1 MAHAGALILFGTAH
15 AKSVIVTMHN
25 TGPNT
30 VPNLG
35 VLSTTELVR
44 EALEETKELVRLE
57 MKLAREEVRD
67 DVLQLKTAAILLGVA
82 SVLGVLTLASLVVA
96 LVLGLGGGVLQ
107 ALLVA
112 AALALICGIL
122 VAVAYR
128 SIPKVPLERTRS
140 RLKTNVNQLKE
151 HII

>member
-1 MAHAGALILFGTAH
+1 
-15 AKSVIVTMHN
+15 MHN
-25 TGPNT
+25 TGPNPA
-30 VPNLG
+30 PNLG

-44 EALEETKELVRLE
+44 EALEETKELVRIE

-67 DVLQLKTAAILLGVA
+67 DVLQLKAAAILIGVA
-82 SVLGVLTLASLVVA
+82 SVLGILALASLLVA
-96 LVLGLGGGVLQ
+96 LVLGLGGGVVE

-140 RLKTNVNQLKE
+140 RLKTNVNQFKE

>member
-1 MAHAGALILFGTAH
+1 
-15 AKSVIVTMHN
+15 
-25 TGPNT
+25 
-30 VPNLG
+30 LG

-57 MKLAREEVRD
+57 IKLAREEVRD
-67 DVLQLKTAAILLGVA
+67 DVVQLKTAAILLGVA
-82 SVLGVLTLASLVVA
+82 SVLAVLALASLVVA
-96 LVLGLGGGVLQ
+96 LVLGLGGGVVQ

-112 AALALICGIL
+112 AALVLICGIL

>member
-1 MAHAGALILFGTAH
+1 
-15 AKSVIVTMHN
+15 MHN
-25 TGPNT
+25 TGPNA

-57 MKLAREEVRD
+57 IKLAREEVRD
-67 DVLQLKTAAILLGVA
+67 DVVQLKTAAILLGIA
-82 SVLGVLTLASLVVA
+82 SVLGILTLASLVVA
-96 LVLGLGGGVLQ
+96 LVLGLGGGVLE